1 MNKIVCNLGV
11 ISKTEKIK
19 ASSKPFFLYCKI
31 YELVLFNKVCT
42 LLMTLITISKNSN
55 FFKRSFI
62 SKHSSLM
69 KTRLLQSVNFVNW
82 MSDSL
87 IMAVLGVLIC
97 KLMKWISCC
106 HYLCILSW
114 LSSDINNFPVLI
126 GRSLWIMHNVKG
138 NTL

>member
-55 FFKRSFI
+55 FLKG
-62 SKHSSLM
+62 
-69 KTRLLQSVNFVNW
+69 LL
-82 MSDSL
+82 
-87 IMAVLGVLIC
+87 
-97 KLMKWISCC
+97 
-106 HYLCILSW
+106 Y
-114 LSSDINNFPVLI
+114 
-126 GRSLWIMHNVKG
+126 R
-138 NTL
+138 NTLV